1 MLKNQAHLK
10 NEKGMAVL
18 ESVII
23 MFIFIVLARYTIGF
37 FGVTHTAI
45 VQGIA
50 SRNYAFE
57 IFRHRSNLWYFR
69 DNSVQ
74 SPPILR
80 YHNYEVRLHGT
91 NNEVKIRGS
100 DDKQYPTERRV
111 AMFVEEDPVGRSASD
126 HSSAISDLQNGVR
139 NTTIS
144 LDPVWIKTQYGICLT
159 AQCGD

>member
-1 MLKNQAHLK
+1 MMKQPTSRLK

-23 MFIFIVLARYTIGF
+23 MFIFLVLARYTIGF

-45 VQGIA
+45 VQSIA
-50 SRNYAFE
+50 SRNYTFE
-57 IFRHRSNLWYFR
+57 IFRHRTNLWYFR
-69 DNSVQ
+69 DNS
-74 SPPILR
+74 PPALR
-80 YHNYEVRLHGT
+80 YHNFENRLHGT
-91 NNEVKIRGS
+91 NNEVKVRGT
-100 DDKQYPTERRV
+100 DDKQYPTERRI
-111 AMFVEEDPVGRSASD
+111 AMFTEEDPSGRNASD
-126 HSSAISDLQNGVR
+126 HENAIRDLQNGVR